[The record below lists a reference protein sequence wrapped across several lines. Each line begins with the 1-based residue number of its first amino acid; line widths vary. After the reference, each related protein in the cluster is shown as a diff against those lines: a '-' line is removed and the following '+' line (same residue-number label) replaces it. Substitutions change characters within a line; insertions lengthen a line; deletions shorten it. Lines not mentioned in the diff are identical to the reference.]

1 MKGEFVKATH
11 KGDDIEVE
19 INASVATGM
28 ALLSIIAVALGKH
41 AGIPAK
47 DILTISALAV
57 EKMEEKMEES
67 K

>member
-1 MKGEFVKATH
+1 MEGEFVKATREDGGI
-11 KGDDIEVE
+11 KVE

-28 ALLSIIAVALGKH
+28 ALLSLIAVALGKN

-47 DILTISALAV
+47 DILTLSASAV
-57 EKMEEKMEES
+57 EKMEES

>member
-1 MKGEFVKATH
+1 MKGEFVKATR
-11 KGDDIEVE
+11 KDDGIAVE

-28 ALLSIIAVALGKH
+28 ALLSLIAVALGKS

-47 DILTISALAV
+47 DILTISASAV
-57 EKMEEKMEES
+57 EKMEES

>member
-11 KGDDIEVE
+11 EDDGIAVE

-28 ALLSIIAVALGKH
+28 ELLSLIAIALGEC
-41 AGIPAK
+41 AGLPAK
-47 DILTISALAV
+47 DILTISASAI
-57 EKMEEKMEES
+57 EKMEES

>member
-1 MKGEFVKATH
+1 MKDEFVKAAR
-11 KGDDIEVE
+11 KDDGVEVE

-28 ALLSIIAVALGKH
+28 ALLWLIAIALGKS

-47 DILTISALAV
+47 DILTLSASAA
-57 EKMEEKMEES
+57 EKMEES

>member
-1 MKGEFVKATH
+1 MKGEYVKATH
-11 KGDDIEVE
+11 EDDGIEVE

-28 ALLSIIAVALGKH
+28 ALLSLIAVALGKN

-57 EKMEEKMEES
+57 EKMEES

>member
-1 MKGEFVKATH
+1 MKGEFVKATS
-11 KGDDIEVE
+11 KDDGIEVE

-28 ALLSIIAVALGKH
+28 ALLSLIAVALGKN

-47 DILTISALAV
+47 DILTMSALAV
-57 EKMEEKMEES
+57 EKTEES

>member
-1 MKGEFVKATH
+1 MKDEFVKATR
-11 KGDDIEVE
+11 KDDGIEVE

-28 ALLSIIAVALGKH
+28 ALLSLIAVALGKK

-57 EKMEEKMEES
+57 DKMEES

>member
-1 MKGEFVKATH
+1 MKDEFVKATR
-11 KGDDIEVE
+11 KDDGVAVE

-28 ALLSIIAVALGKH
+28 ALLSLIAVALGKK

-57 EKMEEKMEES
+57 EKMEES